1 MERYLTTVTSTHEG
15 DLIESLLE
23 QSGISVLRKSRQ
35 SDSYM
40 KIMGFPGICEEI
52 FVSAAD
58 LDRANDILAANL
70 AIETS
75 RDSCSAAIGKRIR
88 IFYFVRMLILGIIRL
103 WMLIVFAFLVYMLV
117 TAL

>member
-1 MERYLTTVTSTHEG
+1 MERYLTTVSNTHEG

-35 SDSYM
+35 SNSYM

-70 AIETS
+70 SIETS
-75 RDSCSAAIGKRIR
+75 RDSCSAATGRR
-88 IFYFVRMLILGIIRL
+88 LRVFYFVKMLVLGIIRL
-103 WMLIVFAFLVYMLV
+103 WMILVFAFLVYMLV
-117 TAL
+117 SAL